1 MARDTDPDP
10 TPDDIGPSS
19 IELLI
24 HIDDIDTY
32 IDESNKQQEGNGPI
46 DSRAITAMI
55 MTPDKLASPLRSA
68 ASIPLLSMFLLT
80 G

>member
-1 MARDTDPDP
+1 MGFLWQTSTPVMAPLWKGWHRMVNSDTFVARDTDPDP

-32 IDESNKQQEGNGPI
+32 IDESNKQKETKVYLYKSVYP
-46 DSRAITAMI
+46 
-55 MTPDKLASPLRSA
+55 
-68 ASIPLLSMFLLT
+68 
-80 G
+80 

>member
-24 HIDDIDTY
+24 HIDDICTY
-32 IDESNKQQEGNGPI
+32 IDESNKKKE
-46 DSRAITAMI
+46 T
-55 MTPDKLASPLRSA
+55 KVYL
-68 ASIPLLSMFLLT
+68 
-80 G
+80 

>member
-46 DSRAITAMI
+46 DSRAIMTMI
-55 MTPDKLASPLRSA
+55 ILSDNIASHLK
-68 ASIPLLSMFLLT
+68 
-80 G
+80 

>member
-46 DSRAITAMI
+46 DSRAIMPMI
-55 MTPDKLASPLRSA
+55 ILSNNFASH
-68 ASIPLLSMFLLT
+68 FK
-80 G
+80 